1 MAGRKKK
8 ISLEE
13 AEEML
18 IETDPIILETDP
30 KIKHKIRLG
39 TTVIVT
45 LPSFSRI
52 LRERQRRD
60 LDRGSVKKFGQ
71 VCLEDGTILE
81 ISKSYTIPLT
91 MEIKEM
97 LKNGTLSGGS
107 KVIREIA

>member
-8 ISLEE
+8 ISLAE

-30 KIKHKIRLG
+30 KIKNKIRLG

-52 LRERQRRD
+52 LRERQRKD
-60 LDRGSVKKFGQ
+60 LDSGRVKKFGQ
-71 VCLEDGTILE
+71 ICLEDNTILD
-81 ISKSYTIPLT
+81 INKAYTIPLT
-91 MEIKEM
+91 MEIKDM
-97 LKNGTLSGGS
+97 LRTGMLTGGS
-107 KVIREIA
+107 RVIVKE

>member
-30 KIKHKIRLG
+30 KIKNKIRLG

-45 LPSFSRI
+45 LPSFSRG
-52 LRERQRRD
+52 LRERQRAD
-60 LDRGSVKKFGQ
+60 LDSGKVKKFGQ
-71 VCLEDGTILE
+71 VCLDDGFVLDVNR
-81 ISKSYTIPLT
+81 SYTIPLT

-97 LKNGTLSGGS
+97 LKRGMLSGGS
-107 KVIREIA
+107 RVIREIA